1 MSNFLLAFFSV
12 FMHNFFT
19 TVPGVP
25 FASKR
30 AFSAR
35 QMPSRSGK
43 RKLSQKEDFPSFP
56 FLYDTINNSS
66 IPYDLCKK
74 KEKP

>member
-25 FASKR
+25 FALER
-30 AFSAR
+30 ALSVGAAPSIFSLR
-35 QMPSRSGK
+35 KPSE
-43 RKLSQKEDFPSFP
+43 KEDVPFFP

-74 KEKP
+74 EEKP